1 MTDRRISI
9 HDRVLALDRLNALAF
24 EVNQIGAWLATNGV
38 ETESDKLELA
48 ATHIA
53 AACWLL
59 ERPIRARPAAEKW
72 QQAPG
77 GHQAG

>member
-1 MTDRRISI
+1 
-9 HDRVLALDRLNALAF
+9 VLALDRLNALAF
-24 EVNQIGAWLATNGV
+24 EVNQIGSWLAEAGI

-59 ERPIRARPAAEKW
+59 ERPIRARPAPDRW
-72 QQAPG
+72 QQAR
-77 GHQAG
+77 